1 MTQNPSTQALSDAGV
16 SIWLDDLSRKR
27 LQTGNL
33 AELLATRNVVGVT
46 TNPSIFRAAISGSD
60 EYDADIARLAGEG
73 KDVDQVIEVLT
84 TDDVR
89 NAADLLADTY
99 ASSKGFD
106 GRVSIEVDP
115 RLAHET
121 EKTIA
126 QAEHLFEVV
135 GRENVMIKIPATE
148 AGLPAITA
156 VIAAGISVN
165 VTLIFSVERYEAV
178 IDAYLAGLEKAAEA
192 GKDLSTIHSVASF
205 FVSRVDTEI
214 DARLDAL
221 GGDAVSLKGQAGV
234 ANAQAAFGVYLTAF
248 GSERFTALAD
258 KGANVQRALWAS
270 TGVKNPDYSDT
281 LYVDNLVADPTVNT
295 MPEKT
300 LEAAA
305 DHSEPKAALSA
316 ETAAAGEAA
325 LERVAEAG
333 VDLADV
339 FAVHDHRRGGS
350 VVAASCRSSRGVLA
364 GAAAVQDDLAVDHPG
379 AGASVED
386 GAGLRGAAAQP
397 RRGDGALLH
406 GRQQQHEGGQVGEQ
420 PREEE
425 QQRGQQRER
434 GA

>member
-46 TNPSIFRAAISGSD
+46 TNPSIFQAAISGSD

-73 KDVDQVIEVLT
+73 RDVDQVIEVLT

-316 ETAAAGEAA
+316 ETATAGEAA

-339 FAVHDHRRGGS
+339 FAVLERE
-350 VVAASCRSSRGVLA
+350 GVEKFEKAWNELLET
-364 GAAAVQDDLAVDHPG
+364 VS
-379 AGASVED
+379 ASVE
-386 GAGLRGAAAQP
+386 AARA
-397 RRGDGALLH
+397 
-406 GRQQQHEGGQVGEQ
+406 
-420 PREEE
+420 
-425 QQRGQQRER
+425 
-434 GA
+434 